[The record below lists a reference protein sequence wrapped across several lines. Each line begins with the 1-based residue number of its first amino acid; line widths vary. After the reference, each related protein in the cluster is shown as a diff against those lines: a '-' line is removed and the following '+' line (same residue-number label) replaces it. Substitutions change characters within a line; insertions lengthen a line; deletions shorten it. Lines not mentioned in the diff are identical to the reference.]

1 METVN
6 IQCGHCGNL
15 MGVEIAFL
23 GQQLRCPHCQEIVV
37 AQVPHQ
43 EEPPREAPPAEA
55 PPVNALPGEIPHVDS
70 PSVSPVIEKMA
81 SPAPSEGMA
90 HFQIT
95 PPADQDSIF
104 SLNESSGDGLF
115 DDPLPQVEMPLE
127 SGWMPLSSQAIPL
140 APAAELPAPL
150 QEAAMPLPPGAG
162 AETGLPPPQVEE
174 RTASYAPEAVN
185 AFAPS
190 SIPVD
195 ALPVGESATAKTL
208 SAPSLSL
215 TDSQHSVLPM
225 SAVRMPKTRPWLVPM
240 LIIPLISYSILAT
253 IAAAILYAEKQRR
266 IHPLEAIPDQGENK
280 GATRSKTG
288 AVKLP
293 DPAQPLPNQLKVA
306 LGDSIRI
313 GDLEVTPEKVER
325 RQIQYESRRQGP
337 SPDTTRFDAL
347 ALVLHL
353 KNISQDVVFKPMD
366 PYFTRQWKP
375 KNGGLMPYTYLAVG
389 DHHFYGGPL
398 SMQDVRD
405 HQLSVAG
412 QDLDQELR
420 PGEEFNTFICTDPD
434 DPLKKTLDG
443 HNDSDPLL
451 WRVQVRRGLVRV
463 HERDVPATA
472 VIGVQF
478 SRKSIQ

>member
-23 GQQLRCPHCQEIVV
+23 GQHLRCPHCQEIVDV
-37 AQVPHQ
+37 PAPHQ
-43 EEPPREAPPAEA
+43 NEPPAEVSPVEV
-55 PPVNALPGEIPHVDS
+55 PPVNSSPVETPTVDS
-70 PSVSPVIEKMA
+70 PAVSPVANDLIVPTLTEV
-81 SPAPSEGMA
+81 MA
-90 HFQIT
+90 HFQII
-95 PPADQDSIF
+95 PPTDQDSIF
-104 SLNESSGDGLF
+104 SVNESGGDGLF

-127 SGWMPLSSQAIPL
+127 SGWMPLSSQATPP

-150 QEAAMPLPPGAG
+150 QEAAMPLPPGSG
-162 AETGLPPPQVEE
+162 AETGLPPPQVEAPI
-174 RTASYAPEAVN
+174 ASYTPEAVN

-195 ALPVGESATAKTL
+195 ALPVGESATAETF

-253 IAAAILYAEKQRR
+253 IAAAILYAEKQRQV
-266 IHPLEAIPDQGENK
+266 HPLEAIPDQGENK

-288 AVKLP
+288 AVRLP
-293 DPAQPLPNQLKVA
+293 DPARDLPNRLKVA

-325 RQIQYESRRQGP
+325 RQIQYESRRQGS
-337 SPDTTRFDAL
+337 SPDPTRYDAL
-347 ALVLHL
+347 ALILHL
-353 KNISQDVVFKPMD
+353 KNISQDVVFKPLD

-375 KNGGLMPYTYLAVG
+375 KNGGLMPYTFLVVG

-420 PGEEFNTFICTDPD
+420 PGEEFTTFICTDPD

-443 HNDSDPLL
+443 YNDSNPLL

>member
-15 MGVEIAFL
+15 MAVEIAFL
-23 GQQLRCPHCQEIVV
+23 GQQLRCPHCQEIVD
-37 AQVPHQ
+37 APVPHQ
-43 EEPPREAPPAEA
+43 EGPPAEA
-55 PPVNALPGEIPHVDS
+55 LPAVLPSVNSSPVETPPVDS
-70 PSVSPVIEKMA
+70 PAVSPVANDLIG
-81 SPAPSEGMA
+81 PALSEGMA

-95 PPADQDSIF
+95 PPVDQDSIF

-127 SGWMPLSSQAIPL
+127 AGWMPLSNQTPPL

-150 QEAAMPLPPGAG
+150 REEAMPLPPISS
-162 AETGLPPPQVEE
+162 AESGSAPSQVEE
-174 RTASYAPEAVN
+174 TTASYSPEAAN

-195 ALPVGESATAKTL
+195 ALPAGESATAETF
-208 SAPSLSL
+208 SAPSLSS
-215 TDSQHSVLPM
+215 TNSQSSILPI
-225 SAVRMPKTRPWLVPM
+225 SAVRMPKTRPWLVPL

-253 IAAAILYAEKQRR
+253 IAAAILYAEKQRQV
-266 IHPLEAIPDQGENK
+266 HPLEAIPDQGENK

-288 AVKLP
+288 AVRLP
-293 DPAQPLPNQLKVA
+293 DPARDLPNRLKVA

-325 RQIQYESRRQGP
+325 RQIKYESRRQGS
-337 SPDTTRFDAL
+337 SPDPTRYDAL

-420 PGEEFNTFICTDPD
+420 PGEEFTTFICTDPD
-434 DPLKKTLDG
+434 DPLKKALDRY
-443 HNDSDPLL
+443 NDSDPLL